1 MRDPEYKV
9 IARNM
14 IAGIE
19 TVKIEFQAFQFF
31 GAIRFEGFHRFIL
44 YAPTAFR
51 FEQRLIRRVTGKS
64 FGD

>member
-1 MRDPEYKV
+1 MRNPEYKV
-9 IARNM
+9 IARDV

-31 GAIRFEGFHRFIL
+31 DAVRFEGFHRFIL

-51 FEQRLIRRVTGKS
+51 FKQRLVRRVTGKS